1 MIMAARDRF
10 AVSVRGLTFGEGSR
24 RAMVV
29 QNATK
34 NARVQW
40 LAGRTRAF
48 NRNQQRNVIMLRS
61 WQQDLQ
67 DHSLADQL
75 RDERNEKL
83 AALRAKPVFR
93 DNETLADFTLA
104 ALSRMG
110 YYVTDEIL
118 VAVQRIDASEEEK
131 ANIADGIELHALVS
145 RKITAA
151 YGKYLGV
158 FADSRIGMAVVALFN
173 LRQQL
178 PRDLAQAGD

>member
-1 MIMAARDRF
+1 
-10 AVSVRGLTFGEGSR
+10 
-24 RAMVV
+24 
-29 QNATK
+29 
-34 NARVQW
+34 
-40 LAGRTRAF
+40 
-48 NRNQQRNVIMLRS
+48 MLRS

-83 AALRAKPVFR
+83 ATLRAKPVFR

-118 VAVQRIDASEEEK
+118 VAVQRIDATDEEK

-151 YGKYLGV
+151 YGKYLGT
-158 FADSRIGMAVVALFN
+158 FADSLIGMAVVALFN
-173 LRQQL
+173 FRQQCE
-178 PRDLAQAGD
+178 PEAMAR